1 MWPSGSGCILPVTW
15 SVSALGTRDVLR
27 IKPKVYFGLSSCM
40 CTAEHIAFQSVHYK
54 AHTCALESFILV
66 QLFLS
71 RCYKQRKRFL
81 YLFKLELYAF
91 LNPLTQVLVNASIC
105 YYFSLVTLQMLFQPS
120 FLDFLIQ
127 QSNSYLLKLCK
138 QKRIKV
144 ISQNHQHICK
154 NPKIYFALIK
164 NHSIGQLCNFYG
176 EILLPDYILM
186 RRHRKTWE

>member
-1 MWPSGSGCILPVTW
+1 
-15 SVSALGTRDVLR
+15 
-27 IKPKVYFGLSSCM
+27 M

-54 AHTCALESFILV
+54 AHTCALESFILI

-71 RCYKQRKRFL
+71 SHYKQRKRL
-81 YLFKLELYAF
+81 CTLYAF
-91 LNPLTQVLVNASIC
+91 LNLRTQVLVNASIC
-105 YYFSLVTLQMLFQPS
+105 YYCSLVTLQMLFCQS
-120 FLDFLIQ
+120 FPDFLIQ
-127 QSNSYLLKLCK
+127 QSNSYLNSCQNNYI
-138 QKRIKV
+138 QK
-144 ISQNHQHICK
+144 HQHICK

>member
-15 SVSALGTRDVLR
+15 PVSALGTRDVLR
-27 IKPKVYFGLSSCM
+27 IKPKVYFGFDTNSYCM

-71 RCYKQRKRFL
+71 RCYKQRKRFCTCL
-81 YLFKLELYAF
+81 NQLYAF
-91 LNPLTQVLVNASIC
+91 LNPLTQILVNASIC
-105 YYFSLVTLQMLFQPS
+105 YYCSLVTLQMLFQQS

-138 QKRIKV
+138 TDQSHQSKSSAHLQK
-144 ISQNHQHICK
+144 
-154 NPKIYFALIK
+154 PKDLFCTHK
-164 NHSIGQLCNFYG
+164 KSFHWSV
-176 EILLPDYILM
+176 M
-186 RRHRKTWE
+186 